1 MNLKLFT
8 HINIESEGESMRKK
22 IISIGMVLLNIG
34 LWKLLGSGLSNVTFA
49 KAKLDTDFDYS
60 EIDAYIQDEMK
71 SQKIPGLALGIIKDG
86 EIVQVKGYGQSCSSG
101 ETETADI
108 PFMIGSN
115 SKSFTSV
122 AVLQLA

>member
-1 MNLKLFT
+1 
-8 HINIESEGESMRKK
+8 MRKK
-22 IISIGMVLLNIG
+22 IISIGMVLLIIG
-34 LWKLLGSGLSNVTFA
+34 LWKLPVSGLSNVTFA

-86 EIVQVKGYGQSCSSG
+86 EIVQVKGYGQSGSSG